1 MREGFLLPAKPTLPH
16 SLQLIQKERKTCENK
31 AIDITRHLHLRLN
44 EFIRSFLGK
53 VFLAE
58 SKACGKTKRHRVPDQ
73 GSRRVGNTVQA
84 VGCST

>member
-16 SLQLIQKERKTCENK
+16 SLQLIRKERKTCENK

-53 VFLAE
+53 
-58 SKACGKTKRHRVPDQ
+58 ACGKTKRHRVPDQ